1 MSSFS
6 LKFKYESHTYLSN
19 IGLLFTDSISF
30 PPKVLSGMVN
40 IESKI
45 KIKTTKQKDNQIKRG
60 IDLIKISITSKIMML
75 CFCLAYHKSS

>member
-1 MSSFS
+1 MIN
-6 LKFKYESHTYLSN
+6 EATNTYLSN
-19 IGLLFTDSISF
+19 IGLLFTNSISF
-30 PPKVLSGMVN
+30 PPKVLSGMIN

-60 IDLIKISITSKIMML
+60 IDLIKISIASKIMML